1 MLYKGVIQLFYS
13 LKLVECDYLCR
24 WDKMNELVPDQI
36 FFEGL
41 KEKNNGN
48 VFNYLAA
55 NFDV

>member
-13 LKLVECDYLCR
+13 PKLVECDYLCH

-41 KEKNNGN
+41 KEKTIEM
-48 VFNYLAA
+48 FSII
-55 NFDV
+55 